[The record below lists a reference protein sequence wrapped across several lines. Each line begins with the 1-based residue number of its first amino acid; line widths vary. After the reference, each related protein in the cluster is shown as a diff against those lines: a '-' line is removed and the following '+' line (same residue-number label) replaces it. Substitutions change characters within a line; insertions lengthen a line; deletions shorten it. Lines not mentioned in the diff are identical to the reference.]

1 MATPKKIQVV
11 QEIKQ
16 KLKDYNN
23 FIITD
28 YRGLTVVE
36 ITELRKK
43 LYAKGV
49 VYQVIK
55 NNLVKIALK
64 DAKIDGLDEYLFG
77 PSAIAFA
84 KEDPVFPSKVLS
96 DFMKESKLKIK
107 GGYSEGKVIDDK
119 YIAALSKLPSRE
131 VLIAKLMGSLQSPAS
146 GLAAVLKGLTRN
158 LVNVLDQIN
167 KQKAKES

>member
-1 MATPKKIQVV
+1 MATPKKIQVIE
-11 QEIKQ
+11 EIKQ
-16 KLKDYNN
+16 KLKEYDN

-28 YRGLTVVE
+28 YRGLTVGQ

-43 LYAKGV
+43 LYEKGV
-49 VYQVIK
+49 VYQVLK

-119 YIAALSKLPSRE
+119 SITALSKLPSKE
-131 VLIAKLMGSLQSPAS
+131 VLISRLMGSLQSPAS
-146 GLAAVLKGLTRN
+146 GLASVLSGVMRN
-158 LVNVLDQIN
+158 LVNVLDQVN